1 MSRAPQYWHKANVNG
16 VACLVPGDEET
27 EAWLKRRKF
36 GDAVAMN
43 PDHVR
48 NAKQSKYYWVVCGIV
63 AENHAELKDKD
74 SVSDALQNLAGDVDV
89 IMFTLPGGERIFQS
103 RLRSLAFQSMKD
115 EHFEAYMTRAF
126 EIIES
131 ELLPGIDLEE
141 LRMEAVIR
149 SGFNVSR

>member
-36 GDAVAMN
+36 GDAVALN

-48 NAKQSKYYWVVCGIV
+48 NAKQSKYYWCVMGIV

-74 SVSDALQNLAGDVDV
+74 SASDAIQHLAGDVDV
-89 IMFTLPGGERIFQS
+89 IRYTLQSGERIFQA
-103 RLRSLAFQSMKD
+103 RPRSLSFQSMKD
-115 EHFEAYMTRAF
+115 EHFEAYMQKAF
-126 EIIES
+126 EIIEA

-141 LRMEAVIR
+141 LRKEAVIR
-149 SGFNVSR
+149 SGFNVSG